1 MFLAEVKPRSHKL
14 RKLPAPMGFGEGE
27 TICKF
32 GELQKD
38 WGSGNIQSLLSS
50 KENYMNNYHKA

>member
-14 RKLPAPMGFGEGE
+14 RKLLASMGFGEGE
-27 TICKF
+27 TMCKL

-38 WGSGNIQSLLSS
+38 
-50 KENYMNNYHKA
+50 